1 MTNQEDGAH
10 RGGVLVLSCHDRP
23 GIVAAV
29 AGLLAEHGANILD
42 ASQHTDRQ
50 AGIFFMRVEYESL
63 AGDPDNQSA
72 LERALGGLAARL
84 ALRWSLHED
93 GERPRLAILVSRED
107 HCLYD
112 LLLRYRRGE
121 LAAEFPVVISNHTTL
136 STVAA
141 TFGVPYLHL
150 PIGAGGK
157 DAQEEALLAA
167 LAEWHADA
175 VVLARYMQVLSARVV
190 ERYPWRIINIHHG
203 FLPAFAGPK
212 PYHQAHQRGV
222 KLIGATAHYVTEDLD
237 QGPIID
243 QDVIRVSHRDGVRDL
258 VRKGRDLERVV
269 LARAVRAHVEHR
281 VAVHDGR
288 TVVFD

>member
-1 MTNQEDGAH
+1 MSQPDTG
-10 RGGVLVLSCHDRP
+10 GGVLVLTCPDRP

-29 AGLLAEHGANILD
+29 AGWLAAHDANIVD

-50 AGIFFMRVEYESL
+50 ARVFFMRVDFEPAGPACSL
-63 AGDPDNQSA
+63 AA
-72 LERALGGLAARL
+72 LSDACAALAGRFD
-84 ALRWSLHED
+84 LRWTLHAA
-93 GERPRLAILVSRED
+93 GERPRLAVLVSKED

-121 LAAEFPVVISNHTTL
+121 LAAEVPVVISNHDVL
-136 STVAA
+136 GPVAA
-141 TFGVPYLHL
+141 TFGVPFVHL
-150 PIGAGGK
+150 PIGAAGK
-157 DAQEEALLAA
+157 AVQEEALLAA
-167 LAEWHADA
+167 LDEWRIDT

-190 ERYPWRIINIHHG
+190 ARYPGRIVNIHHG
-203 FLPAFAGPK
+203 FLPAFAGPR
-212 PYHQAHQRGV
+212 PYHQAYERGV
-222 KLIGATAHYVTEDLD
+222 KLIGATAHYVTEELD

-243 QDVIRVSHRDGVRDL
+243 QDVIRVTHRDAVRDL